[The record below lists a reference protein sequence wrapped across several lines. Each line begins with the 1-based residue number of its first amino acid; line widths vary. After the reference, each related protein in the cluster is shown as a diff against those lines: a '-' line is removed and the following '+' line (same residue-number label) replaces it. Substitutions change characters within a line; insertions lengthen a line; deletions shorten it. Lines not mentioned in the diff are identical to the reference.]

1 LWLNPKA
8 YMIEKVINPI
18 FRFLFYSFLILY
30 GYKEKTNIAVFILG
44 NAILLSSISALKG
57 IGIIYFS
64 ERQQGTLMY
73 FIVSPRSRLRIIAQ
87 KIFFHIINAFITV
100 LIGLTIILTGFKIYY
115 PPYQFVFIF
124 LLIIIGVISVSLFG
138 SLIASLGLLTRDIN
152 YAS

>member
-1 LWLNPKA
+1 MLKRVWTFLRNSWLAYKGVSLWLNPQA

-44 NAILLSSISALKG
+44 NAILLSSISALEG
-57 IGIIYFS
+57 IGILYFS

-87 KIFFHIINAFITV
+87 KIFS
-100 LIGLTIILTGFKIYY
+100 ILSM
-115 PPYQFVFIF
+115 
-124 LLIIIGVISVSLFG
+124 LSLQ
-138 SLIASLGLLTRDIN
+138 
-152 YAS
+152 Y

>member
-1 LWLNPKA
+1 
-8 YMIEKVINPI
+8 MIEKVINPI

-100 LIGLTIILTGFKIYY
+100 LIGLTIILTGFKYTIPHINLY
-115 PPYQFVFIF
+115 
-124 LLIIIGVISVSLFG
+124 LF
-138 SLIASLGLLTRDIN
+138 S
-152 YAS
+152 Y